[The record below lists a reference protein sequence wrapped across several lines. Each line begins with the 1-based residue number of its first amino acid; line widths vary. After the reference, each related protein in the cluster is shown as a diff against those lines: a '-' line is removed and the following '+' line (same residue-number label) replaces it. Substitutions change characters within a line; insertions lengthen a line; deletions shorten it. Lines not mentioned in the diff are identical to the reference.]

1 VRITA
6 RSSIDAYAF
15 FDLFTD
21 ASMLN
26 QVEAYLGCIV
36 SDCFRRL
43 RKRPS
48 SSFTFDC
55 SMGRQFPNPS
65 SSTRI
70 NILPLNPGNLR
81 CAPILSFLHAC
92 LGWC

>member
-43 RKRPS
+43 RN
-48 SSFTFDC
+48 
-55 SMGRQFPNPS
+55 M
-65 SSTRI
+65 
-70 NILPLNPGNLR
+70 
-81 CAPILSFLHAC
+81 FLARARSVDRSC
-92 LGWC
+92 QQAVNAFAG